1 MYVESRK
8 MVQMNLSAEQEWTRR
23 RREWTQG
30 MGVYGEIGID
40 KYILSCVKEIGSGKL
55 PYSTAW

>member
-1 MYVESRK
+1 
-8 MVQMNLSAEQEWTRR
+8 MVQMNLSAEQEWTCR